1 MKLDLK
7 SWLTKHSSLLKEFN
21 ATNLYDFYALEL
33 TQDKINDP
41 DAKELLIDRGNK
53 LLDDIIDSIG
63 FVLFNRYAGLFN
75 VCAIDKRLP
84 VKDMT
89 DGFLAKPLPKIDQDF
104 PPHLLNDIQPFRDM
118 FDLIH
123 IKFPNWSWRTIINN
137 RPLLDKWNNLPK
149 SQKKELITL
158 ARISLQNI
166 RCLFPAASNS
176 FSSSWNSIY
185 DLYNSH
191 ADNPPIT
198 NPKLLIRAIN
208 STTQLVHNNGSIL
221 MYLPPSLDRA
231 IQSRDIA
238 TLPQL
243 LSQASDD
250 VKLLLRSATLQS
262 GGLTQEKP
270 PLEGELLLV
279 GIRRQLNKFPKIIS
293 VDIEKESIARSDK
306 GRDSLVV
313 RYLIT
318 AQPPFNDNQPLI
330 WTSHT
335 YLKHFLNPNSPDR
348 TISTN
353 ILWDTIKNDNINKTL
368 KPEIQAQLQAYHSP
382 STTKTPEGRYNDYMD
397 IADTILTDFQIQ
409 YKTIIETHNDQAE
422 KDIQDL

>member
-7 SWLTKHSSLLKEFN
+7 SWLIKHTSLLKEFN

-75 VCAIDKRLP
+75 SCTIEKRIP
-84 VKDMT
+84 SRDMT
-89 DGFLAKPLPKIDQDF
+89 DDFLNKPFPKINQDF
-104 PPHLLNDIQPFRDM
+104 PTHLLNDIKPFKDM

-123 IKFPNWSWRTIINN
+123 IKFPNWSWRTIIENK
-137 RPLLDKWNNLPK
+137 PLLDKWNNLPK

-158 ARISLQNI
+158 AKITLQNTK
-166 RCLFPAASNS
+166 CHFPAVSNS

-185 DLYNSH
+185 ELYNSY

-221 MYLPPSLDRA
+221 MYLPPKLDRA

-262 GGLTQEKP
+262 GGLTQENP

-279 GIRRQLNKFPKIIS
+279 GIRRQLNKFPEIIS
-293 VDIEKESIARSDK
+293 VDIEKQSIARSEK

-313 RYLIT
+313 RYQIT
-318 AQPPFNDNQPLI
+318 AQPPFIDKKPLI

-335 YLKHFLNPNSPDR
+335 YLKHFLNPDNPDKMF
-348 TISTN
+348 STS

-368 KPEIQAQLQAYHSP
+368 TPEIQSQLQTYHTP
-382 STTKTPEGRYNDYMD
+382 AVNKTPPGRYNDYMD